1 MTTDTRSPFLV
12 LAEAAE
18 AIAAECRA
26 AHAAGADL
34 QLPSGAIL
42 LTKLDAAS
50 AIGLS
55 EDSLDV
61 LIADGAIPVVRF
73 GRAVRIR
80 RDALVEWARDAEAQ
94 ELASRRRRGSPVRRV
109 K

>member
-1 MTTDTRSPFLV
+1 MTAATRSPFLV

-34 QLPSGAIL
+34 QLPTGAIL
-42 LTKLDAAS
+42 LTKPDAAK
-50 AIGLS
+50 ALGLS

-61 LIADGAIPVVRF
+61 LIADGAIPVVRY

-80 RDALVEWARDAEAQ
+80 RDALIEWAQAAEAE
-94 ELASRRRRGSPVRRV
+94 ELASRRRRGSAVRRV